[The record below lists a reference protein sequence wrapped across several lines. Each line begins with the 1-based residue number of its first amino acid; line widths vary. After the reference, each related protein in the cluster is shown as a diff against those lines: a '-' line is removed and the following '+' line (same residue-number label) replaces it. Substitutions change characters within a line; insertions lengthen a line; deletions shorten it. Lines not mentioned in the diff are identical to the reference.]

1 MVLKF
6 RESFISKG
14 ALAGKPTTVVVEAIE
29 AKEFKGIS
37 IESLE
42 GSYSSPEE
50 FDLAY
55 KRHSAIDSL
64 ADYKIYNF
72 IPMTLKTA
80 ITLRDLLTEAIDA
93 TNKGD

>member
-14 ALAGKPTTVVVEAIE
+14 AFVGKPTTVVVEAFE
-29 AKEFKGIS
+29 VKEFKGIS

-42 GSYSSPEE
+42 GAYSSLEE

-55 KRHSAIDSL
+55 ERHSAIDSL
-64 ADYKIYNF
+64 ADYKVYNF
-72 IPMTLKTA
+72 ITMSLKTA
-80 ITLRDLLTEAIDA
+80 IILRDLLNEAIEA
-93 TNKGD
+93 SSA

>member
-14 ALAGKPTTVVVEAIE
+14 ALVGKPTTVVVEAIE
-29 AKEFKGIS
+29 VKEFKGIT

-42 GSYSSPEE
+42 GAYSSPEE

-55 KRHSAIDSL
+55 ERHSAIDSL
-64 ADYKIYNF
+64 AEYKIYNF

-80 ITLRDLLTEAIDA
+80 IILRDLLNEAIEA
-93 TNKGD
+93 SSA